1 MITLVLRRPFL
12 CITLCATLY
21 LPTLS
26 FGQESPKI
34 QDQHQTQTVTKSVL
48 PLEDLRVF
56 TKAYEHIRSSYIT
69 EMDDKT
75 LLEHAIR
82 GMLDELD
89 PHSSYLDSSSFDNLQ
104 VNTKGEFGGLGI
116 EVSME
121 NGFIKVV
128 TPMDDTPADRAGIE
142 AGDLIIKIDDT
153 PVKGLSLNQSVEKMR
168 GPKGSPI
175 DLTIVREGEDQ
186 PLELTLKRDIIQVK
200 SVRSELLEDSYAYI
214 RIAQFQA
221 NTGKDALKA
230 VKKWQKKVRLK
241 GLVLDLRNNPGGLLD
256 TSVDVS
262 DIFLDGGLVVYTEGR
277 MDESDFRYEAKPG
290 DATNGMPLVVLI
302 NEGSA
307 SASEIVAGALQDH
320 QRAVILGTR
329 SFGKGSVQSVIPI
342 TDDKAIKIT
351 TALYYTPNGRSIQAE
366 GIEPDIVV
374 DRAKITTL
382 KKRSGVSEAQLE
394 GRLDQPKKNKKIQ
407 KKEEGDGLTLAKK
420 DNQLYEAINIL
431 KGFAILKTEASAKN

>member
-1 MITLVLRRPFL
+1 MNKFVLGISASLVFS
-12 CITLCATLY
+12 
-21 LPTLS
+21 LPLVC
-26 FGQESPKI
+26 FAQAA
-34 QDQHQTQTVTKSVL
+34 QTQNETDDSDAKVITKSVL

-128 TPMDDTPADRAGIE
+128 TPMDDTPAARAGIE
-142 AGDLIIKIDDT
+142 AGDLIIKIGDT
-153 PVKGLSLNQSVEKMR
+153 PVKGLSLSQAVEKMR
-168 GPKGSPI
+168 GPKGSPV
-175 DLTIVREGEDQ
+175 DLTIVREGVDQ
-186 PLELTLKRDIIQVK
+186 PLELTVERDIIQVR

-221 NTGKDALKA
+221 NTGRDALKA
-230 VKKWQKKVRLK
+230 LKKLQKKAELK
-241 GLVLDLRNNPGGLLD
+241 GVVLDLRNNPGGLLD

-277 MDESDFRYEAKPG
+277 MTESDFRYEAKPG
-290 DATNGMPLVVLI
+290 DVTGGLPVVVLI

-320 QRAVILGTR
+320 ERAVILGTR

-342 TDDKAIKIT
+342 TDEKAIKLT

-366 GIEPDIVV
+366 GIAPDIVV
-374 DRAKITTL
+374 ERAKITTL
-382 KKRSGVSEAQLE
+382 KKRAGVSEAQLE
-394 GRLDQPKKNKKIQ
+394 GRLDQPDSDKKSQ
-407 KKEEGDGLTLAKK
+407 EKEEDDGLGLAKK

-431 KGFAILKTEASAKN
+431 KGFAILKNKTAKNDTDS